1 MEKYLT
7 GVGMNHLVQWAVDY
21 FSWKE
26 ADYVEMMK
34 RLHPVGTYYW
44 SSNSTSPAQL
54 FGGTWQQVSGYYMY
68 ATTNTNTGGANS
80 VILTSSH
87 MPSHTHTFSGTHVHS
102 IGSHTHSINGH
113 AHSGTT
119 SHSHNISHT
128 HNYGVSADLIA
139 RRLTLGPYWNYFGM
153 ICGMDS
159 SNPSRPAGYASGSA
173 STSSGGGG
181 NTDSTTASGSL
192 LSAGD
197 DNSGGPSSTSIS
209 YNGSNTSVTLNP
221 PYINAYC
228 WYRSA

>member
-21 FSWKE
+21 FGWKE
-26 ADYVEMMK
+26 VDYVEMMK

-80 VILTSSH
+80 VTLTSSH
-87 MPSHTHTFSGTHVHS
+87 MPSHTHTFSGTHTHS
-102 IGSHTHSINGH
+102 IGSHAHSINGH

-119 SHSHNISHT
+119 SHYHNISHT
-128 HNYGVSADLIA
+128 HNYGISADLKIG
-139 RRLTLGPYWNYFGM
+139 RLILGPYWNVFGM
-153 ICGMDS
+153 ICGIKSSHAIS
-159 SNPSRPAGYASGSA
+159 SNGDVSV
-173 STSSGGGG
+173 STGRGGGG
-181 NTDSTTASGSL
+181 NTGSTTASGSL
-192 LSAGD
+192 SSAGNG
-197 DNSGGPSSTSIS
+197 NSGGSSSTSVS